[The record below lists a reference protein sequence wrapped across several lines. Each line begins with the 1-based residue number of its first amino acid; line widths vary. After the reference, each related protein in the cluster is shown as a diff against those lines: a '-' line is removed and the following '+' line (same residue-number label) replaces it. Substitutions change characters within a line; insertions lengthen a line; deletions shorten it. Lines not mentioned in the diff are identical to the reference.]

1 VRVVLYIAQ
10 SIDGYIADEGGGVSF
25 LDAFHTDG
33 EDYGY
38 DAFFA
43 SVDTLLMG
51 RKTYAH
57 VLAMGPWPYG
67 ERRTVVLTKGA
78 LVDVPTPAVRTF
90 SGEPAEL
97 VDELRASG
105 ADRAWLVGG
114 GDVVR
119 AFLDADLVD
128 EMQVFTVPR
137 MLGDGVPL
145 FPPSTRGARAWRLTK
160 CETFASGLVGTHHRR
175 VGG

>member
-1 VRVVLYIAQ
+1 MRVVLYIAQ
-10 SIDGYIADEGGGVSF
+10 SLDGYIADADGGVGF
-25 LDAFHTDG
+25 LDAFHVDG

-38 DAFFA
+38 DAFF
-43 SVDTLLMG
+43 SGVDTLLMG

-90 SGEPAEL
+90 SGDPAEL

-105 ADRAWLVGG
+105 ADRAWLIGG
-114 GDVVR
+114 GEVVR

-128 EMQVFTVPR
+128 EMQIFTVPR
-137 MLGDGVPL
+137 VLGEGVRL
-145 FPPSTRGARAWRLTK
+145 FPSSTRGARAMTLAK
-160 CETFASGLVGTHHRR
+160 CETFATGLIGAHYRR
-175 VGG
+175 ARA